1 MFFSISKVESVESTW
16 SSNGTNQIKN
26 TGLDNCKSKGMGL
39 QNMCSYW
46 LNFFSGYFFC
56 FEPSLQHR
64 ELRTIR
70 DTAHLKKAKEVA
82 KEIWEDLGIL
92 DS

>member
-1 MFFSISKVESVESTW
+1 MA
-16 SSNGTNQIKN
+16 QIKN

-64 ELRTIR
+64 ELWTIR
-70 DTAHLKKAKEVA
+70 DTAHLNKAGEVA
-82 KEIWEDLGIL
+82 KEIWGTHSGTL